1 MKEETRR
8 KKERE
13 GKEEGGEGGWRS
25 SKCVEVVKL
34 AGNKRG
40 EREREREKER
50 NRRRARERKL
60 FNMES

>member
-25 SKCVEVVKL
+25 SKCVEEVKS
-34 AGNKRG
+34 GR
-40 EREREREKER
+40 
-50 NRRRARERKL
+50 
-60 FNMES
+60 S

>member
-34 AGNKRG
+34 AGHKKG
-40 EREREREKER
+40 EREREREIDRRGER
-50 NRRRARERKL
+50 GKGSCLTWKVN
-60 FNMES
+60 

>member
-25 SKCVEVVKL
+25 SMYMEVVKL
-34 AGNKRG
+34 AGH
-40 EREREREKER
+40 
-50 NRRRARERKL
+50 
-60 FNMES
+60 

>member
-25 SKCVEVVKL
+25 SKVCGRSQVREV
-34 AGNKRG
+34 RMD
-40 EREREREKER
+40 E
-50 NRRRARERKL
+50 
-60 FNMES
+60 